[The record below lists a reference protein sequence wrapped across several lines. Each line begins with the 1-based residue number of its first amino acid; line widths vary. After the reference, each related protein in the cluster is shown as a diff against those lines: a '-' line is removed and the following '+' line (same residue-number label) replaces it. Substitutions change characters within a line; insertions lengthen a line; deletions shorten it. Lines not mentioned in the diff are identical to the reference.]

1 MKLSEQ
7 TINRENTRAA
17 KYDFREKLF
26 GSDDILPMW
35 VADMD
40 LPAPKALQDAIIKR
54 AEHNIYGYTNHDDHL
69 LKIIQ
74 SWLKRRHDYEV
85 DSSQITFTPGVIP
98 ALHALVQSFT
108 EVGDKIVI
116 QPPVYPPFFSV
127 VKNHNRELVESPLQL
142 QNGQYKMNFEDLE
155 QQFKNG
161 AKAFILCSPHNPV
174 SRVWTEEELQQ
185 LADLCVKYNVYLFSD
200 EIHADIVFNG
210 YKHTPI
216 AKLNEQISAITFT
229 LMAPS
234 KTFNVAGLQGS
245 FVISPNNE
253 LKKQLEKQLSQQGF
267 GLLNTFAYVAMEAT
281 FQHGDAWLEELIPLL
296 EENYKYLESEL
307 NNRTKI
313 KPIKPE
319 GTYLIW
325 LDFTQTGYS
334 HKEIKSKLNEEA
346 KVGLNDGVTFGK
358 DVGDQFMRINIAAP
372 TETVKEATKRLVEA
386 FGE

>member
-40 LPAPKALQDAIIKR
+40 LPAPKALQEAIIKR
-54 AEHNIYGYTNHDDHL
+54 AEHNIYGYTTHDDHL
-69 LKIIQ
+69 LETIQ
-74 SWLKRRHDYEV
+74 SWLKRRHSYEV
-85 DSSQITFTPGVIP
+85 DSNQITFTPGVIP
-98 ALHALVQSFT
+98 ALHALVQAFT
-108 EVGDKIVI
+108 EVGDQIVI

-127 VKNHNRELVESPLQL
+127 VKNHNRELVENPLQL
-142 QNGQYKMNFEDLE
+142 QDGRYKMNFEELE

-185 LADLCVKYNVYLFSD
+185 LADLCVNYNVYLFSD

-245 FVISPNNE
+245 FVISPNIE

-281 FQHGDAWLEELIPLL
+281 FQHGDEWLEELIPLL
-296 EENYKYLESEL
+296 EENYKYLESDL
-307 NNRTKI
+307 YNYTKI

-325 LDFTQTGYS
+325 LDFSQTGYS

-358 DVGDQFMRINIAAP
+358 DVGNQFMRINIAAP
-372 TETVKEATKRLVEA
+372 TETVKEATKRLVQA

>member
-7 TINRENTRAA
+7 TINRKNTRAA
-17 KYDFREKLF
+17 KYEFREKLF

-54 AEHNIYGYTNHDDHL
+54 AEHNIYGYTTHDDHL
-69 LKIIQ
+69 LETIQ

-85 DSSQITFTPGVIP
+85 DSKQITFTPGVIP
-98 ALHALVQSFT
+98 ALHALVQAFT
-108 EVGDKIVI
+108 EVGDQIVI

-127 VKNHNRELVESPLQL
+127 VKNHGRELVESPLQL
-142 QNGQYKMNFEDLE
+142 QDGRYKMNFEELE
-155 QQFKNG
+155 QQFKDG

-185 LADLCVKYNVYLFSD
+185 LAVLCVKYNVYLFSD

-210 YKHTPI
+210 HKHTPI

-267 GLLNTFAYVAMEAT
+267 GLLNTFAYVAMETT
-281 FQHGDAWLEELIPLL
+281 FQHGDEWLEELIPLL
-296 EENYKYLESEL
+296 EENYHHLDSEL
-307 NNRTKI
+307 HNHTKI

-325 LDFTQTGYS
+325 LDFSQTGYA
-334 HKEIKSKLNEEA
+334 HKEIKSKLNDEA

-358 DVGDQFMRINIAAP
+358 DDGDQFMRINIAAP
-372 TETVKEATKRLVEA
+372 TETVKEATKRIVEA
-386 FGE
+386 FSE